1 MFRLAFRG
9 EVPYLGCMK
18 IGIIGGSG
26 LYEMDGIERKRWVS
40 VATPFG
46 KPSDQLLTGRLH
58 GRDVVFLPRHG
69 RGHRCL
75 PSELNH
81 RANIYAMKKLGV
93 THIISVSAVGSLK
106 EQYKPMDIVL
116 VDQFFDRTKRN
127 HHLTYFG
134 EGIVGH
140 VPFAH
145 PMCARLREL
154 VGKAGREAG
163 ATIHM
168 GGTYV
173 NMEGPAFSTL
183 AESNFHRAMG
193 WDVIGMTNY
202 GEARCAREAEICY
215 TTMAMVT
222 DYDCWHE
229 SHETVSIEMII
240 NYLRKNV
247 AMAQAILHGVVKS
260 LDPAADCAC
269 QHSLQNTIMTAPTVM
284 PAATKKKL
292 ALLIGKYLPKKKR

>member
-1 MFRLAFRG
+1 
-9 EVPYLGCMK
+9 MK

-26 LYEMDGIERKRWVS
+26 LYGMDDVKQKHWVN
-40 VATPFG
+40 VTTPFG
-46 KPSDQLLTGRLH
+46 KPSDQLLTGQLE
-58 GRDVVFLPRHG
+58 GREVVFLPRHG
-69 RGHRCL
+69 RGHRIL
-75 PSELNH
+75 PGELNH
-81 RANIYAMKKLGV
+81 RANIYALKKLGV

-106 EQYKPMDIVL
+106 EHYKPTDIVM
-116 VDQFFDRTKRN
+116 VDQFFDRTKRAADF
-127 HHLTYFG
+127 TFFG

-145 PMCARLREL
+145 PVCERLRKL
-154 VGKAGREAG
+154 VGKAGQEAG
-163 ATIHM
+163 ATVHM

-183 AESNFHRAMG
+183 AESNFHRTMG

-229 SHETVSIEMII
+229 SHESVTVEMIVA
-240 NYLRKNV
+240 NLHKNV
-247 AMAQAILHGVVKS
+247 STAQAILRAAVAGI
-260 LDPAADCAC
+260 DPAADCTCRHA
-269 QHSLQNTIMTAPTVM
+269 LENAIMTAPVVM
-284 PAATKKKL
+284 PPTTSKKL
-292 ALLIGKYLPKKKR
+292 DLLIGKYLKR

>member
-1 MFRLAFRG
+1 MR
-9 EVPYLGCMK
+9 

-26 LYEMDGIERKRWVS
+26 LYQMDGIEKKRWLNVT
-40 VATPFG
+40 TPFG
-46 KPSDQLLTGRLH
+46 KPSDQLLTGHLD

-69 RGHRCL
+69 RGHRIL
-75 PSELNH
+75 PTELNH

-106 EQYKPMDIVL
+106 EKYKPTDIVL
-116 VDQFFDRTKRN
+116 IDQFLDRTKR
-127 HHLTYFG
+127 HLDLTYFG
-134 EGIVGH
+134 NGIVAH
-140 VPFAH
+140 VGFAN
-145 PMCARLREL
+145 PICERLRRI
-154 VGKAGREAG
+154 VS
-163 ATIHM
+163 ATAHKTNATVHD

-215 TTMAMVT
+215 TTMAMIT

-229 SHETVSIEMII
+229 SHETVTVDLII
-240 NYLRKNV
+240 QNLQKNV
-247 AMAQAILHGVVKS
+247 ATAQTIIRQTIRQ
-260 LDPAADCAC
+260 LDPATDCTCRHA
-269 QHSLQNTIMTAPTVM
+269 LATAIMTAPAVM
-284 PAATKKKL
+284 QLATRKKL
-292 ALLIGKYLPKKKR
+292 DLLIGKYLRKK

>member
-1 MFRLAFRG
+1 
-9 EVPYLGCMK
+9 MK

-26 LYEMDGIERKRWVS
+26 LYEMDGIERKRRVS
-40 VATPFG
+40 VTTPFG
-46 KPSDQLLTGRLH
+46 NPSGPLLCGQLH
-58 GRDVVFLPRHG
+58 SRDVVFLPRHG
-69 RGHRCL
+69 RGHRIL

-116 VDQFFDRTKRN
+116 IDQFFDRTKRSAD
-127 HHLTYFG
+127 LTFFG
-134 EGIVGH
+134 HGIVAH

-145 PMCARLREL
+145 PVCERLRQL
-154 VGKAGREAG
+154 VGRAGREAG

-173 NMEGPAFSTL
+173 NMEGPSFSTL
-183 AESNFHRAMG
+183 AESNFHRVMG

-240 NYLRKNV
+240 DYLRKNV
-247 AMAQAILHGVVKS
+247 AMSQAILHKVVDG
-260 LDPAADCAC
+260 LDPATDCPC
-269 QHSLQNTIMTAPTVM
+269 QHALANTIMTAPVVM
-284 PAATKKKL
+284 PATMRKKL
-292 ALLIGKYLPKKKR
+292 HLLIGKYLKQ